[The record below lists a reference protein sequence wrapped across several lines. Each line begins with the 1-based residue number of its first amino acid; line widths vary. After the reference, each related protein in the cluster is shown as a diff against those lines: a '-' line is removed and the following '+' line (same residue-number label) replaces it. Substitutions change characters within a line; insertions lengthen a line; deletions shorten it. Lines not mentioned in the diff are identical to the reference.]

1 MAIKIPKIE
10 RQTVDLKP
18 PRTNLL
24 AATQDFIGPN
34 IDKITALLE
43 RTAKEK
49 HANNIRLENLRVN
62 NKISKYE
69 SLLEDQ
75 NEDLKKWV
83 AEQENVLNEEQ
94 LASKIKDIEKNQKL
108 FLQGAYKNDSN
119 FQSAFEGHA
128 ITALTNSGVLK
139 SALA

>member
-1 MAIKIPKIE
+1 MAIKIPKLE

-49 HANNIRLENLRVN
+49 HANDIRLENLRVN

-69 SLLEDQ
+69 SLLADQ

-83 AEQENVLNEEQ
+83 AEQENVLNEKE
-94 LASKIKDIEKNQKL
+94 LASKLIDIEKKQKL
-108 FLQGAYKNDSN
+108 FLQGAYKNDS
-119 FQSAFEGHA
+119 
-128 ITALTNSGVLK
+128 ILK
-139 SALA
+139 MLLMVML

>member
-1 MAIKIPKIE
+1 MAIKIPKLD

-24 AATQDFIGPN
+24 AATQDFVGPN
-34 IDKITALLE
+34 IDKITSLLE

-49 HANNIRLENLRVN
+49 HANDIRLENLRVN

-69 SLLEDQ
+69 SLLADQ

-83 AEQENVLNEEQ
+83 LEQENVLNEEQ
-94 LASKIKDIEKNQKL
+94 LASKIKDIEKKQKL

-119 FQSAFEGHA
+119 F
-128 ITALTNSGVLK
+128 
-139 SALA
+139 